1 MPRRLSNIEWA
12 TFLQDV
18 DVNALNLPSWGGVV
32 DWGGLQILV
41 FHAGS
46 GEWFLTDISDSP
58 QLFAGYPR
66 TQDPWAKVYITSLPE
81 SAVESIVAAPG
92 VIASAV
98 VATASEVGKTAGAL
112 TGPLLSN
119 LTLPLIVVGI
129 IGLALL
135 VWEAR

>member
-41 FHAGS
+41 FHGGS

-66 TQDPWAKVYITSLPE
+66 TEDPWGKAALYALPE
-81 SAVESIVAAPG
+81 ATMESIVAAPG

-98 VATASEVGKTAGAL
+98 VATASEVGKTAGVL

-129 IGLALL
+129 LALALL
-135 VWEAR
+135 V